1 MAILILI
8 ISLLP
13 MFFYKL
19 GSSSLVNWDE
29 AWYAEIAKQ
38 LLISGNLLVM
48 KFNQQIFTDHPP
60 GGFWL
65 ITIGQQ
71 VFGINEFGSRIMSAV
86 FGILGI
92 LGIYLLGKELFGKV
106 VGFCSAL
113 ALATAPWYLFRS
125 RSGDLD
131 IFLTVFMIWTVYFSV
146 KKYFWRTTISLSWLF
161 LIKTAA
167 PFVIIPL
174 LFILWGKKVF
184 RLLVLPITIY
194 LAWVSANVVASSTF
208 FTKYLFVG
216 LPGLGQKTSLWSN
229 LMQIKVFVHH
239 GIGNWFRYSVFALAI
254 STFLI
259 RQKRFLIPTVATA
272 CILMPMLFSDRAR
285 LWHMIPAYPFLLLA
299 LFGVIRKAGVIIT
312 LLFTLFIATPM
323 LQRNRYE
330 IVDIT
335 TYVSDEAILS
345 QKASLLKER
354 LYIGENF
361 VPTAAFYSNK
371 QIERMY
377 GTIDE
382 LFAHADA
389 NFLLIADREK
399 FKNTNLRYEFIAR
412 DRDKLLVRFKKF

>member
-1 MAILILI
+1 MAILILL

-13 MFFYKL
+13 VFFYNL
-19 GSSSLVNWDE
+19 GASSLVNWDE
-29 AWYAEIAKQ
+29 AWYAEVAKQ
-38 LLISGNLLVM
+38 LLTSGNLLVM

-60 GGFWL
+60 SGFWL
-65 ITIGQQ
+65 IATGQQ
-71 VFGINEFGSRIMSAV
+71 LFGINEFGSRVMSAV
-86 FGILGI
+86 FGLLGV

-146 KKYFWRTTISLSWLF
+146 KKYFWRTTISLSWLL

-167 PFVIIPL
+167 PFVIIPILVL
-174 LFILWGKKVF
+174 LWKKKVVK
-184 RLLVLPITIY
+184 LLIIPLTIY
-194 LAWVSANVVASSTF
+194 IAWISANVVASSTF

-216 LPGLGQKTSLWSN
+216 LPGVGQKTSLLAN
-229 LMQIKVFVHH
+229 LLQIKVFVHH
-239 GIGNWFRYSVFALAI
+239 GIGNWFRYSVFALVI

-259 RQKRFLIPTVATA
+259 RQKRFLIPVVATA
-272 CILMPMLFSDRAR
+272 FILTPMLFSDRAR

-299 LFGVIRKAGVIIT
+299 LFAVVRKTGVIIT
-312 LLFTLFIATPM
+312 LLFTLFISTPK
-323 LQRNRYE
+323 LQRNWYE
-330 IVDIT
+330 IVDKP
-335 TYVSDEAILS
+335 TYVTDEAILS
-345 QKASLLKER
+345 KKASAYKER

-361 VPTAAFYSNK
+361 VPAAAFYSNK

-382 LFAHADA
+382 LYAHADA
-389 NFLLIADREK
+389 NFLLIADKEK
-399 FKNTNLRYEFIAR
+399 FSISSLNYEFIAK